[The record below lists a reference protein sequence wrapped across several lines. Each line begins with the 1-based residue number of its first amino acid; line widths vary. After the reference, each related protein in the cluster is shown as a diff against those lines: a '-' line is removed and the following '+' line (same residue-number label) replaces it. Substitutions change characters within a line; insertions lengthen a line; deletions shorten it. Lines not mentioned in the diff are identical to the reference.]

1 MDKYGTAPSMDRK
14 QKRGRQGLGEE
25 VGSYFAGTEFQFCK
39 MTGVPWTGGGDGRV
53 ATCVSLPP
61 LDCTLK
67 NGYDDKFSV
76 TCVLPQFKKKGTEDD
91 PIRSN
96 TPRSQTRR
104 QRLRKGEA
112 FALGHVVT
120 GATGLGLTPRSPSRH
135 SFLTLPHP
143 QNAHPVVL

>member
-76 TCVLPQFKKKGTEDD
+76 TCVLPQFKKKKALKM
-91 PIRSN
+91 IRSD
-96 TPRSQTRR
+96 P
-104 QRLRKGEA
+104 
-112 FALGHVVT
+112 
-120 GATGLGLTPRSPSRH
+120 
-135 SFLTLPHP
+135 TLPVHKP
-143 QNAHPVVL
+143 DGRGSGKVKRLPSAM